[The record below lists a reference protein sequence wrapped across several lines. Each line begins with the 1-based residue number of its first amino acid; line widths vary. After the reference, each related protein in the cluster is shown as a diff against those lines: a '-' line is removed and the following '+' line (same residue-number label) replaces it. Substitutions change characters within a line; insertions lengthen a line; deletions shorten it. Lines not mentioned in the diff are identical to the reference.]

1 MNILQNKYIIPAIFG
16 ALCPAS
22 IIAQTRSGSDTTF
35 KSQTL
40 NFYSTYKPEVVP
52 APKPVFVP
60 TLPVVD
66 TSKPVL
72 QYIVPEQ
79 TISYTYKAEPIK
91 PVALKRQRE
100 KLPFENY
107 AKLGLGSQSTVL
119 IDAGIGSL
127 MGNDYDAVVHFN
139 HLSQKGNQMENQKW
153 SQNTL
158 DASGNIYMDK
168 ATLSLGLQG
177 DRRAYRQYGYI
188 NELYS
193 FNDADVR
200 NTYSGLAFNA
210 ALAPVGSTFWDL
222 KYRPEARIYW
232 WHSNMNASE
241 RNLDLSIPVTKAI
254 DSSISFTLAANLG
267 LTNYNSKALGS
278 FTNNY
283 FQLAPSVNF
292 SYEGFKARVGL
303 KPTFASSD
311 NYLLPDI
318 NVSGNILDN
327 SLRLY
332 AGWEGALNQN
342 TYRSLSLFNPYMQAD
357 YTPRQGR
364 SSYIYGGFDAALS
377 SHLTLG
383 ASVGYKMWKNMA
395 MYQND
400 YTLSPDGRSFAVIY
414 EDIKA
419 LIIDAKIQYQINE
432 QFSIVGRSVW
442 NLYSP
447 DSLTRAQQLPQVEVN
462 GGFRWELIPKLH
474 IGADVVIYDRIFA
487 RQSTGLYR
495 KLPMIIDLNANASYD
510 VHKRVG
516 LFLNVDNIL
525 NQRYQYWNQY
535 KTLGFTIYGGLR
547 FKF

>member
-1 MNILQNKYIIPAIFG
+1 MNIFQNKYIIPAIFG
-16 ALCPAS
+16 ALCPVS
-22 IIAQTRSGSDTTF
+22 LLAQTRSGNDTTF

-72 QYIVPEQ
+72 QYQVPEQ
-79 TISYTYKAEPIK
+79 TISYTYQAEPIK
-91 PVALKRQRE
+91 PVALKRGRE

-107 AKLGLGSQSTVL
+107 AKLGLGSQNTVL

-127 MGNDYDAVVHFN
+127 MGNDYDAVLHFN
-139 HLSQKGNQMENQKW
+139 HMSQKGNYVDNQKW

-177 DRRAYRQYGYI
+177 ERRAYRQYGYS
-188 NELYS
+188 NELYT
-193 FNDADVR
+193 FNEADIR
-200 NTYSGLAFNA
+200 NVYSGVTFNA
-210 ALAPVGSTFWDL
+210 ALTPVGSTFWNL

-232 WHSNMNASE
+232 WYSGMNASE

-254 DSSISFTLAANLG
+254 DSAISFTLAANIG
-267 LTNYNSKALGS
+267 LTGYTNKTSGNFS
-278 FTNNY
+278 NNY
-283 FQLAPSVNF
+283 FQLAPAVNF

-303 KPTFASSD
+303 KPTFASSK

-318 NVSGNILDN
+318 NVSGNIINN

-357 YTPRQGR
+357 YTPLQGR

-377 SHLTLG
+377 NNLTLG
-383 ASVGYKMWKNMA
+383 ASVGYKMWENMA
-395 MYQND
+395 LYQND
-400 YTLSPDGRSFAVIY
+400 YTRSPDGRTFAIIY
-414 EDIKA
+414 EDMNA

-432 QFSIVGRSVW
+432 QFSILGRSVW
-442 NLYSP
+442 NLYRP
-447 DSLTRAQQLPQVEVN
+447 DSLTRAQQLPQVEMH
-462 GGFRWELIPKLH
+462 GGFRWELVPKLN

-487 RQSTGLYR
+487 RQSTGLYD

-535 KTLGFTIYGGLR
+535 RTLGFTIYGGLR

>member
-1 MNILQNKYIIPAIFG
+1 MNILQNKYIIPALFG
-16 ALCPAS
+16 ALCPGS

-72 QYIVPEQ
+72 QYLVPEQ

-91 PVALKRQRE
+91 PVALKRERE

-119 IDAGIGSL
+119 IDAGMGSL
-127 MGNDYDAVVHFN
+127 MGNDYDAAVHFN
-139 HLSQKGNQMENQKW
+139 HLSQKGNQVENQKW

-193 FNDADVR
+193 FDDADVR
-200 NTYSGLAFNA
+200 NVYSGLAFNA
-210 ALAPVGSTFWDL
+210 ALTPVGSTFWDL

-232 WHSNMNASE
+232 WHSNRNASE

-283 FQLAPSVNF
+283 FQLAPSINF
-292 SYEGFKARVGL
+292 AYEGFNARVGL
-303 KPTFASSD
+303 KPTFASTD

-318 NVSGNILDN
+318 NVSGNILNN

-377 SHLTLG
+377 SNLTLG

-395 MYQND
+395 MYEND

-432 QFSIVGRSVW
+432 QFSIVGRSIW

-447 DSLTRAQQLPQVEVN
+447 DSLTRAQQLPQVEMN

-487 RQSTGLYR
+487 RQSTGLYK

-510 VHKRVG
+510 VHKRIG

-535 KTLGFTIYGGLR
+535 KSLGFTIYGGLR

>member
-1 MNILQNKYIIPAIFG
+1 MNILQNKYIIPAIIG

-22 IIAQTRSGSDTTF
+22 LLAQTGSGSDTTF

-72 QYIVPEQ
+72 QYQVPEQ
-79 TISYTYKAEPIK
+79 TISYTYQAEPIK
-91 PVALKRQRE
+91 PVALKRGRE

-107 AKLGLGSQSTVL
+107 AKLGLGSQNTVL

-127 MGNDYDAVVHFN
+127 MGNDYDAVLHFN
-139 HLSQKGNQMENQKW
+139 HMSQKGNYVDNQKW

-177 DRRAYRQYGYI
+177 ERRAYRQYGYT

-193 FNDADVR
+193 FNDADIR
-200 NTYSGLAFNA
+200 NVYSGVTFNA
-210 ALAPVGSTFWDL
+210 ALAPVGSTFWNL

-232 WHSNMNASE
+232 WHSGMNASE

-254 DSSISFTLAANLG
+254 DSSISFSLAANIG
-267 LTNYNSKALGS
+267 LTGYTSKASGNFS
-278 FTNNY
+278 NNY
-283 FQLAPSVNF
+283 FQLAPAINF

-303 KPTFASSD
+303 KPTFGSSD

-318 NVSGNILDN
+318 NVSGNLINN

-357 YTPRQGR
+357 YTPLQGR

-377 SHLTLG
+377 NNLTLG
-383 ASVGYKMWKNMA
+383 ASVGYKLWKNMA
-395 MYQND
+395 LYQND
-400 YTLSPDGRSFAVIY
+400 YTLSPDGRTFGIIY
-414 EDIKA
+414 EDMKA

-432 QFSIVGRSVW
+432 QFSILGRSVW
-442 NLYSP
+442 NLYRP
-447 DSLTRAQQLPQVEVN
+447 DSLTRAQQLPQVEMH
-462 GGFRWELIPKLH
+462 GGFRWELIPKLN
-474 IGADVVIYDRIFA
+474 IGADIVIYDRIFA
-487 RQSTGLYR
+487 RQSTGLYD

-535 KTLGFTIYGGLR
+535 RTLGFTIYGGLR

>member
-1 MNILQNKYIIPAIFG
+1 MNILQNKYILPAIIG

-22 IIAQTRSGSDTTF
+22 LLAQTRSGSDTTF

-40 NFYSTYKPEVVP
+40 NFYSTYKPEVIP

-60 TLPVVD
+60 ALPVVD

-72 QYIVPEQ
+72 QYQVPEQ
-79 TISYTYKAEPIK
+79 TISYTYQAEPIK
-91 PVALKRQRE
+91 PLALKRGRE

-107 AKLGLGSQSTVL
+107 AKLGLGAQNTVL

-127 MGNDYDAVVHFN
+127 MGSDYDAVVHFN
-139 HLSQKGNQMENQKW
+139 HLSQKGTYVDNQKW
-153 SQNTL
+153 SQNVL
-158 DASGNIYMDK
+158 DASGNIYLDK

-177 DRRAYRQYGYI
+177 ERRAYRQYGYN

-193 FNDADVR
+193 FNDADIR
-200 NTYSGLAFNA
+200 NVYSGVTVNA
-210 ALAPVGSTFWDL
+210 ALTPVGSTLWNL

-232 WHSNMNASE
+232 WHSGMNATE
-241 RNLDLSIPVTKAI
+241 RNLDFSIPVTKAI
-254 DSSISFTLAANLG
+254 DSSISFSLAANVG
-267 LTNYNSKALGS
+267 LTSYTSKALGNFS
-278 FTNNY
+278 NNY
-283 FQLAPSVNF
+283 FQLAPAINF
-292 SYEGFKARVGL
+292 AYEGFKARVGI
-303 KPTFASSD
+303 KPTFASTD

-318 NVSGNILDN
+318 NVSGNIINN

-342 TYRSLSLFNPYMQAD
+342 TYRNLSLFNPYMQAD
-357 YTPRQGR
+357 YQPVQGR

-377 SHLTLG
+377 NNLTIG
-383 ASVGYKMWKNMA
+383 ASAGYKMWKNMA
-395 MYQND
+395 IYQNE
-400 YTLSPDGRSFAVIY
+400 YSTSPDGRTFALIY
-414 EDIKA
+414 EDMKA

-432 QFSIVGRSVW
+432 QFSVMGRSIW
-442 NLYSP
+442 NLYNTEK
-447 DSLTRAQQLPQVEVN
+447 LVRAQQLPQVEVN
-462 GGFRWELIPKLH
+462 GGFRWEIIRKLH
-474 IGADVVIYDRIFA
+474 LGADLVLYDRIFA
-487 RQSTGLYR
+487 YQSNGLYR

-535 KTLGFTIYGGLR
+535 RTLGFTIYGGLR

>member
-1 MNILQNKYIIPAIFG
+1 MNILQNKYIIPALFG
-16 ALCPAS
+16 ALCPVS
-22 IIAQTRSGSDTTF
+22 LLAQTRSGSDTTF

-72 QYIVPEQ
+72 QYQVPEQ
-79 TISYTYKAEPIK
+79 TISYSYQAEPIK
-91 PVALKRQRE
+91 PVALKRGRE

-107 AKLGLGSQSTVL
+107 AKLGLGSQNTIL

-127 MGNDYDAVVHFN
+127 MGNDYDAVLHFN
-139 HLSQKGNQMENQKW
+139 HMSQKGNYVDNQKW

-177 DRRAYRQYGYI
+177 ERRAYRQYGYS
-188 NELYS
+188 NELYT
-193 FNDADVR
+193 FNDADIR
-200 NTYSGLAFNA
+200 NVYSGVTFNA
-210 ALAPVGSTFWDL
+210 ALTPVGSTFWNL
-222 KYRPEARIYW
+222 KYRPEARVYW
-232 WHSNMNASE
+232 WHSGMNASE
-241 RNLDLSIPVTKAI
+241 RNLDLSVPVTKAI
-254 DSSISFTLAANLG
+254 DSSISFTLAANVG
-267 LTNYNSKALGS
+267 LTSYTNKTSGNFS
-278 FTNNY
+278 NNY
-283 FQLAPSVNF
+283 FQLAPAINF
-292 SYEGFKARVGL
+292 SYEGFKAHVGL

-318 NVSGNILDN
+318 NVSGNIINN

-332 AGWEGALNQN
+332 AGWEGALDQN
-342 TYRSLSLFNPYMQAD
+342 TYKSLSLFNPYMQAD
-357 YTPRQGR
+357 YTPLQGR

-377 SHLTLG
+377 NNLTLG
-383 ASVGYKMWKNMA
+383 ASVGYKMWKNRA
-395 MYQND
+395 LYEND
-400 YTLSPDGRSFAVIY
+400 YTLSPDGRTFAIIY
-414 EDIKA
+414 EDMKA

-442 NLYSP
+442 NLYRP
-447 DSLTRAQQLPQVEVN
+447 DNLTRAQQLPQVEMH
-462 GGFRWELIPKLH
+462 GGFRWELIPKLN

-487 RQSTGLYR
+487 RQSTGLYD

-535 KTLGFTIYGGLR
+535 RTLGFTIYGGLR